1 MDNRFPSSGRT
12 KMITPVLP
20 REFHEARL
28 QAKRDQL
35 ARSREEQ
42 MQRLL
47 AFIKTSLKQCS
58 RADPEAR

>member
-47 AFIKTSLKQCS
+47 CIHKDELEAA